1 MKKEGQRGEGRR
13 GLTRAGGRFTIRSK
27 RRMNAPKWAKWGKG
41 GRKTQNQEPH
51 TKETI
56 NGHKIDQREI
66 EDEVGTLIWSLSLP

>member
-1 MKKEGQRGEGRR
+1 MFQSGQNGEKGEGH
-13 GLTRAGGRFTIRSK
+13 
-27 RRMNAPKWAKWGKG
+27 
-41 GRKTQNQEPH
+41 RKTRNQEPH